1 MAISEA
7 DVRKVALLAR
17 VTLDD
22 NEVKL
27 FTRQLDAIL
36 EYVGQLDE
44 LDTQAVEPMAHV
56 ADVSNVFRK
65 DEPQASLSPD
75 EALAN
80 APKRAR
86 DLFAVPPVFE

>member
-56 ADVSNVFRK
+56 ADVSNVFRE

-80 APKRAR
+80 APKRVR